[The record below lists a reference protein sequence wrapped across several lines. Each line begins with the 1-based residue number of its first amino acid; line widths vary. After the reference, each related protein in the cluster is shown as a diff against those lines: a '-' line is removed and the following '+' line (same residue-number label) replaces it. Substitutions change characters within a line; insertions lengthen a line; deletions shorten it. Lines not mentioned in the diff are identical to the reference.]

1 MNTEEKQKKILEK
14 IKNVESQ
21 IGILNELKGKL
32 LSELDTTPSDHSLE
46 IGHPPQ
52 ITPAANSLTKSE
64 KGSDPIRGH
73 SSL

>member
-32 LSELDTTPSDHSLE
+32 LLDDGYA
-46 IGHPPQ
+46 IG
-52 ITPAANSLTKSE
+52 
-64 KGSDPIRGH
+64 
-73 SSL
+73 